1 MIKPPLNS
9 FIRFRSSGHEATVSE
24 HTTLGFRYVLAHDYP
39 FISRW
44 NLTFSGEGEVF
55 LDEETQAFWEA
66 DIEVIQKLSEWPPA
80 SQTFQSITYTITNEA

>member
-9 FIRFRSSGHEATVSE
+9 LIRFRSNGHEATVSE

-39 FISRW
+39 FIPRW
-44 NLTFSGEGEVF
+44 GAYFTGEGEVY
-55 LDEETQAFWEA
+55 LDAETRAFWEA
-66 DIEVIQKLSEWPPA
+66 DIEVIPHFSEWPPA